1 MSNCTGVADR
11 TGVDGKPS
19 ARKHDERKFRRQEM
33 KLNLTRSGFTVIFAA
48 ALLFIGCQFARAAEN
63 NSTIEGVVQDA
74 SGKPVTGAFVRLKN
88 NARHLEFMVISQEQ
102 GRYTVSNLPAG
113 QYVVQGVG
121 GGFQSAVSAPVDVA
135 EGKTAKQD
143 LSLSA
148 KQGPAL
154 PRAWPMKTPEALMVT
169 VSKELPEGDG
179 KKLVATRCTAC
190 HDLER
195 FIGFHMPREDWTFT
209 IRRMRARMR
218 TAKIRDLTPE
228 EAQLAIDYLSSNF
241 APIRQVDLNDRLPR
255 TLLDGKA
262 LRYRAVQYDIVDT
275 LVGSE
280 PHDIAVDP
288 HGNGWVSQRAGKL
301 GKLDP
306 KTLEYAEVSLPPGPA
321 LADGQLLGNLQIDA
335 KGQLWVP
342 DGSNYRWL
350 DYDVNTGKFTSY
362 DWPKD
367 NRADAGGNSML
378 IHPNGSI
385 WETSGNQ
392 VRMLN
397 TSTKEFKYF
406 DPPSYVATQKPTGAY
421 GITVAGDGSVW
432 WAEDTADRM
441 SRIDPVTGK
450 VEEYKIPYDGVA
462 YPRRMSHDA
471 RGDLWVGLWN
481 AGLLMKVDYETK
493 QMTFFAPPT
502 ETSGT
507 YSVSVDRKN
516 NLIWVSEQQADK
528 IARYNPKTGEWVEFP
543 LPDSESDPRR
553 IEVDPNFPNRVWWSG
568 NLSGRM
574 GFVEVLG
581 AN

>member
-1 MSNCTGVADR
+1 MKSNG
-11 TGVDGKPS
+11 
-19 ARKHDERKFRRQEM
+19 
-33 KLNLTRSGFTVIFAA
+33 TRSRFAMIFAA
-48 ALLFIGCQFARAAEN
+48 LSILLACQFARAAEN
-63 NSTIEGVVQDA
+63 SSTIEGVVQDA
-74 SGKPVTGAFVRLKN
+74 SGKPVPGAFVKLKN

-102 GRYTVSNLPAG
+102 GRYSVNSLPAG

-121 GGFQSAVSAPVDVA
+121 GGYQSAASAPVDVA

-143 LSLSA
+143 LSLST
-148 KQGPAL
+148 KQGPPL

-179 KKLVATRCTAC
+179 KKLIANRCTAC

-209 IRRMRARMR
+209 VRRMRARMR

-228 EAQLAIDYLSSNF
+228 EAQLAIDYLSTNF
-241 APIRQVDLNDRLPR
+241 PPVRQVDLNDRLPR

-262 LRYRAVQYDIVDT
+262 LHYRAVQYDIVDT
-275 LVGSE
+275 MVGSE

-301 GKLDP
+301 GKLDA
-306 KTLEYAEVSLPPGPA
+306 KTLEYTEVSLPPGPA
-321 LADGQLLGNLQIDA
+321 LPDGQLLGNLQIDS

-350 DYDVNTGKFTSY
+350 NYDVNTAQFTAY

-406 DPPSYVATQKPTGAY
+406 DPPSYAATQKPTGAY

-432 WAEDTADRM
+432 WAEDMADRM

-493 QMTFFAPPT
+493 QMSFYAPPT

-528 IARYNPKTGEWVEFP
+528 IARYSPKTGEWVEFP

-553 IEVDPNFPNRVWWSG
+553 IEVDPNYPNRVWWSG

-581 AN
+581 GN

>member
-1 MSNCTGVADR
+1 MKVAKTTLR
-11 TGVDGKPS
+11 
-19 ARKHDERKFRRQEM
+19 
-33 KLNLTRSGFTVIFAA
+33 FTVLFAA
-48 ALLFIGCQFARAAEN
+48 ALLMLCGRPAKAAEN
-63 NSTIEGVVQDA
+63 SSTIEGVVQDA
-74 SGKPVTGAFVRLKN
+74 SGKPVAGAFVKLKN
-88 NARHLEFMVISQEQ
+88 NARHLEFMVVSQAQ
-102 GRYTVSNLPAG
+102 GQYSVGNLPAG
-113 QYVVQGVG
+113 QYVIQGVG
-121 GGFQSAVSAPVDVA
+121 GGYQSSASAPVDVA

-143 LSLSA
+143 LSLSN
-148 KQGPAL
+148 KRGTDL

-179 KKLVATRCTAC
+179 KKLIAARCTTC
-190 HDLER
+190 HDTER
-195 FIGFHMPREDWTFT
+195 FIGFHMPREDWEFT
-209 IRRMRARMR
+209 LRRMRARMR
-218 TAKIRDLTPE
+218 TAKLRDLTPD
-228 EAQLAIDYLSSNF
+228 EAKLAIDYLSTNF
-241 APIRQVDLNDRLPR
+241 APTRQVDLNDRLPR
-255 TLLDGKA
+255 TLLEGKS

-275 LVGSE
+275 MVGSE

-306 KTLEYAEVSLPPGPA
+306 KTLEYSEVSLPPGVAAP
-321 LADGQLLGNLQIDA
+321 DGQLLGNLQIDA
-335 KGQLWVP
+335 KGQLWVA

-350 DYDVNTGKFTSY
+350 NYDVNTGKFTSY

-378 IHPNGSI
+378 IHPNGTI

-397 TSTKEFKYF
+397 TSTKEFKFF
-406 DPPSYVATQKPTGAY
+406 DPPSYLATQIPTGAY

-432 WAEDTADRM
+432 WAEDGADRM
-441 SRIDPVTGK
+441 SRIDPATGK

-471 RGDLWVGLWN
+471 RGDIWVGLWN
-481 AGLLMKVDYETK
+481 AGLLMKLDYETK
-493 QMTFFAPPT
+493 QMSFFAPPT

>member
-1 MSNCTGVADR
+1 
-11 TGVDGKPS
+11 
-19 ARKHDERKFRRQEM
+19 M
-33 KLNLTRSGFTVIFAA
+33 KLNRTRSGFTAIVAT
-48 ALLFIGCQFARAAEN
+48 ALLLLGCQFAQAAEN
-63 NSTIEGVVQDA
+63 SSTIEGVVQDA
-74 SGKPVTGAFVRLKN
+74 SGKPVTGAFVKLKN

-113 QYVVQGVG
+113 QYVIQGVG
-121 GGFQSAVSAPVDVA
+121 GGYQSAASAPVDVA
-135 EGKTAKQD
+135 EGKSAKQD
-143 LSLSA
+143 LALTA
-148 KQGPAL
+148 KQGAAL

-179 KKLVATRCTAC
+179 KKLIAARCTAC

-195 FIGFHMPREDWTFT
+195 FIGFHMPREDWAFT

-228 EAQLAIDYLSSNF
+228 EAKLAIDYLSTSF
-241 APIRQVDLNDRLPR
+241 PPVRQVDLNDRLPR
-255 TLLDGKA
+255 TLLEGKA

-275 LVGSE
+275 MIGSE

-288 HGNGWVSQRAGKL
+288 RGNGWVSQRAGKL

-306 KTLEYAEVSLPPGPA
+306 KTLEYSEVSLPAGPA
-321 LADGQLLGNLQIDA
+321 LEDGQLLGNLQIDA

-350 DYDVNTGKFTSY
+350 NYDTNTGKFTAY

-421 GITVAGDGSVW
+421 GITTAGDGSVW
-432 WAEDTADRM
+432 WAEDMADRM

-516 NLIWVSEQQADK
+516 NLVWVSEQQADK

>member
-1 MSNCTGVADR
+1 MIGAVLDCTDCNAS
-11 TGVDGKPS
+11 PS
-19 ARKHDERKFRRQEM
+19 ARKLGDRRIRRPEM
-33 KLNLTRSGFTVIFAA
+33 KLNGTRSRFAVIFAA
-48 ALLFIGCQFARAAEN
+48 VLLFLGCQVARAAEN
-63 NSTIEGVVQDA
+63 SSTIEGVVQDA
-74 SGKPVTGAFVRLKN
+74 SGKSVAGAFVKLKDN
-88 NARHLEFMVISQEQ
+88 ERHLEFMVISQEQ
-102 GRYTVSNLPAG
+102 GRYTVSHLPAG
-113 QYVVQGVG
+113 QYVIQGVG
-121 GGFQSAVSAPVDVA
+121 GGYQSSVSAPVDVA

-143 LSLSA
+143 LSLTA
-148 KQGPAL
+148 KQGSAL

-179 KKLVATRCTAC
+179 KKLVAARCTNC
-190 HDLER
+190 HNTER
-195 FIGFHMPREDWTFT
+195 FVGFHMPREDWAFT
-209 IRRMRARMR
+209 VRRMRARMR
-218 TAKIRDLTPE
+218 TARIRDLTE
-228 EAQLAIDYLSSNF
+228 DEAKLAIDYLSTNF

-255 TLLDGKA
+255 TLLEGKA

-275 LVGSE
+275 MVGSE

-306 KTLEYAEVSLPPGPA
+306 NTLAYTEVSLPPGPA
-321 LADGQLLGNLQIDA
+321 LPDGQLLGNLQIDA

-350 DYDVNTGKFTSY
+350 NYDVNAGKFTSY

-406 DPPSYVATQKPTGAY
+406 DPPSYVATQLPTGAY

-441 SRIDPVTGK
+441 SRIDPATGK
-450 VEEYKIPYDGVA
+450 VEEYKIPFDGIA

-516 NLIWVSEQQADK
+516 NLVWVSEQQADK

-553 IEVDPNFPNRVWWSG
+553 IEVDPNYPNRVWWSG

>member
-1 MSNCTGVADR
+1 
-11 TGVDGKPS
+11 
-19 ARKHDERKFRRQEM
+19 M
-33 KLNLTRSGFTVIFAA
+33 KLNRTRSGFTAIVAT
-48 ALLFIGCQFARAAEN
+48 ALLLLGCQFAQAAESS
-63 NSTIEGVVQDA
+63 STIEGVVQDA
-74 SGKPVTGAFVRLKN
+74 SGKPVTGAFVKLKN
-88 NARHLEFMVISQEQ
+88 NARHLEFMVISQGQ

-121 GGFQSAVSAPVDVA
+121 GGYQSAASAPVDVA
-135 EGKTAKQD
+135 EGKSAKQD
-143 LSLSA
+143 LSLTA
-148 KQGPAL
+148 KQGAAL
-154 PRAWPMKTPEALMVT
+154 PRAWPMKTPEALMVA

-179 KKLVATRCTAC
+179 KKLVAARCTAC

-195 FIGFHMPREDWTFT
+195 FIGFHMPREDWAFT

-218 TAKIRDLTPE
+218 TAKIRDLRPE
-228 EAQLAIDYLSSNF
+228 EAKLAIDYLSTSF
-241 APIRQVDLNDRLPR
+241 PPVRQVDLNDRLPR
-255 TLLDGKA
+255 TLLEGKA

-275 LVGSE
+275 MIGSE

-288 HGNGWVSQRAGKL
+288 RGNGWVSQRAGKL

-306 KTLEYAEVSLPPGPA
+306 KTLEYSEVSLPAGPA
-321 LADGQLLGNLQIDA
+321 LEDGQLLGNLQIDA

-350 DYDVNTGKFTSY
+350 NYDTNTGKFTAY

-397 TSTKEFKYF
+397 TTTKEFKYF

-421 GITVAGDGSVW
+421 GITTAGDGSVW
-432 WAEDTADRM
+432 WAEDMADRM

-516 NLIWVSEQQADK
+516 NLVWVSEQQADK

-553 IEVDPNFPNRVWWSG
+553 IEVDPNFSNRVWWSG

>member
-1 MSNCTGVADR
+1 MKVAKTTLR
-11 TGVDGKPS
+11 
-19 ARKHDERKFRRQEM
+19 
-33 KLNLTRSGFTVIFAA
+33 FTVLFAA
-48 ALLFIGCQFARAAEN
+48 ALLMLCGRPAKAAEN
-63 NSTIEGVVQDA
+63 SSTIEGVVQDA
-74 SGKPVTGAFVRLKN
+74 SGKPVAGAFVKLKN
-88 NARHLEFMVISQEQ
+88 NARHLEFMVVSQAQ
-102 GRYTVSNLPAG
+102 GQYSVGNLPAG
-113 QYVVQGVG
+113 QYVIQGVG
-121 GGFQSAVSAPVDVA
+121 GGYQSSVSAPVDVA
-135 EGKTAKQD
+135 DGKTAKQD
-143 LSLSA
+143 LSLSN
-148 KQGPAL
+148 KRGTDL
-154 PRAWPMKTPEALMVT
+154 PRAWPMKTPEALMVA

-179 KKLVATRCTAC
+179 KKLIAARCTTC
-190 HDLER
+190 HDTER
-195 FIGFHMPREDWTFT
+195 FIGFHMPREDWEFT
-209 IRRMRARMR
+209 VRRMRARMR
-218 TAKIRDLTPE
+218 TAKIRDLTPD
-228 EAQLAIDYLSSNF
+228 EAKLAIDYLSTNF
-241 APIRQVDLNDRLPR
+241 APTRQVDLNDRLPR
-255 TLLDGKA
+255 TLLEGKS

-275 LVGSE
+275 MVGSE

-306 KTLEYAEVSLPPGPA
+306 KTLEYSEVSLPPGVAAP
-321 LADGQLLGNLQIDA
+321 DGQLLGNLQIDA
-335 KGQLWVP
+335 KGQLWVA

-350 DYDVNTGKFTSY
+350 NYDVNTGKFTSY

-378 IHPNGSI
+378 IHPNGTI

-397 TSTKEFKYF
+397 TSTKEFKFF
-406 DPPSYVATQKPTGAY
+406 DPPSYLATQIPTGAY

-432 WAEDTADRM
+432 WAEDGADRM
-441 SRIDPVTGK
+441 SRIDPATGK

-471 RGDLWVGLWN
+471 RGDIWVGLWN
-481 AGLLMKVDYETK
+481 AGLLMKLDYETK
-493 QMTFFAPPT
+493 QMSFFAPPT

>member
-1 MSNCTGVADR
+1 MKSN
-11 TGVDGKPS
+11 K
-19 ARKHDERKFRRQEM
+19 
-33 KLNLTRSGFTVIFAA
+33 TRSWFAMLLAAISIFFA
-48 ALLFIGCQFARAAEN
+48 CQLASAAEN
-63 NSTIEGVVQDA
+63 SSTIEGVVQDA
-74 SGKPVTGAFVRLKN
+74 AGKPVTGAFVKLKN

-113 QYVVQGVG
+113 QYVIQGVG
-121 GGFQSAVSAPVDVA
+121 AGYQSALSAPVEVA

-143 LSLSA
+143 LSLTA
-148 KQGPAL
+148 RQGPSL

-179 KKLVATRCTAC
+179 KKLIANRCTAC

-218 TAKIRDLTPE
+218 TAKIRDLTE
-228 EAQLAIDYLSSNF
+228 DEAKLAIDYLSTNF
-241 APIRQVDLNDRLPR
+241 PPVRQVDLNDRLPR
-255 TLLDGKA
+255 TLLQGKA
-262 LRYRAVQYDIVDT
+262 LHYRAVQYDIVDT
-275 LVGSE
+275 MVGSE
-280 PHDIAVDP
+280 PHDVAVDP

-301 GKLDP
+301 GKLDA
-306 KTLEYAEVSLPPGPA
+306 KTLEYSEVSLPAGPA
-321 LADGQLLGNLQIDA
+321 LPDGQLLGNLQIDS

-350 DYDVNTGKFTSY
+350 NYDTNTGKFTAY

-406 DPPSYVATQKPTGAY
+406 DPPSYLATQKPTGAY

-441 SRIDPVTGK
+441 SRIDPETGK

-493 QMTFFAPPT
+493 QMSFYAPPT
-502 ETSGT
+502 ETPGT

-568 NLSGRM
+568 NLAGRM

>member
-1 MSNCTGVADR
+1 MKFNG
-11 TGVDGKPS
+11 
-19 ARKHDERKFRRQEM
+19 ARS
-33 KLNLTRSGFTVIFAA
+33 KLAAILAA
-48 ALLFIGCQFARAAEN
+48 AFLFLGGPLARAAEN
-63 NSTIEGVVQDA
+63 NSSIEGVVRDA
-74 SGKPVTGAFVRLKN
+74 AGKPVTGAFVKLKN
-88 NARHLEFMVISQEQ
+88 NERHLEFMVISQAL
-102 GRYTVSNLPAG
+102 GHYAMSNLPAG
-113 QYVVQGVG
+113 KYVIQGVG
-121 GGFQSAVSAPVDVA
+121 GGFQSSVSAPVEVA
-135 EGKTAKQD
+135 DGKTAKQD
-143 LSLSA
+143 LSLTSR
-148 KQGPAL
+148 QRPPL

-179 KKLVATRCTAC
+179 KKLVAARCTSC
-190 HDLER
+190 HDTER
-195 FIGFHMPREDWTFT
+195 FVGFHMPREDWAFT
-209 IRRMRARMR
+209 IRRMRARIR
-218 TAKIRDLTPE
+218 TAKIRDLTE
-228 EAQLAIDYLSSNF
+228 DEAKLAIDYLSTNF
-241 APIRQVDLNDRLPR
+241 APVRQTDLNDRLPR
-255 TLLDGKA
+255 TLLEGKA
-262 LRYRAVQYDIVDT
+262 LHYRAVQYDIGDT
-275 LVGSE
+275 NLGSE
-280 PHDIAVDP
+280 PHDVAVDP
-288 HGNGWVSQRAGKL
+288 HGNGWVSQRSGKL

-306 KTLEYAEVSLPPGPA
+306 KTLDYTEVSLPPGVAAP
-321 LADGQLLGNLQIDA
+321 DGQLLGNLQIDA

-350 DYDVNTGKFTSY
+350 NFDTSTGKFTSY

-367 NRADAGGNSML
+367 VRADAGGNSML

-397 TSTKEFKYF
+397 TATKEFKFF
-406 DPPSYVATQKPTGAY
+406 DPPSYAATQTPTGAY

-441 SRIDPVTGK
+441 VRVDPATGK
-450 VEEYKIPYDGVA
+450 TEEFSIPFDGIA

-471 RGDLWVGLWN
+471 RGDIWVGLWN

-528 IARYNPKTGEWVEFP
+528 IARFNPKTGEWVEFP

-553 IEVDPNFPNRVWWSG
+553 LEIDPNNPNRVWWSG

-574 GFVEVLG
+574 GFVEVLPG
-581 AN
+581 S

>member
-1 MSNCTGVADR
+1 MKVAKTTLR
-11 TGVDGKPS
+11 
-19 ARKHDERKFRRQEM
+19 
-33 KLNLTRSGFTVIFAA
+33 FTVLFAA
-48 ALLFIGCQFARAAEN
+48 ALLMLCGRPAKAAEN
-63 NSTIEGVVQDA
+63 SSTIEGVVQDA
-74 SGKPVTGAFVRLKN
+74 SGKPVAGAFVKLKN
-88 NARHLEFMVISQEQ
+88 NARHLEFMVVSQAQ
-102 GRYTVSNLPAG
+102 GQYSVGNLPAG
-113 QYVVQGVG
+113 QYVIQGVG
-121 GGFQSAVSAPVDVA
+121 GGYQSSVSAPVDVA
-135 EGKTAKQD
+135 DGKTAKQD
-143 LSLSA
+143 LSLSN
-148 KQGPAL
+148 KRGTDL
-154 PRAWPMKTPEALMVT
+154 PRAWPMKTPEALMVA

-179 KKLVATRCTAC
+179 KKLIAARCTTC
-190 HDLER
+190 HDTER
-195 FIGFHMPREDWTFT
+195 FIGFHMPREDWEFT
-209 IRRMRARMR
+209 VRRMRARMR
-218 TAKIRDLTPE
+218 TAKLRDLTPD
-228 EAQLAIDYLSSNF
+228 EAKLAIDYLSTNF
-241 APIRQVDLNDRLPR
+241 APTRQVDLNDRLPR
-255 TLLDGKA
+255 TLLEGKS

-275 LVGSE
+275 MVGSE

-306 KTLEYAEVSLPPGPA
+306 KTLEYSEVSLPPGVAAP
-321 LADGQLLGNLQIDA
+321 DGQLLGNLQIDA
-335 KGQLWVP
+335 KGQLWVA

-350 DYDVNTGKFTSY
+350 NYDVNTGKFTSY

-378 IHPNGSI
+378 IHPNGTI

-397 TSTKEFKYF
+397 TSTKEFKFF
-406 DPPSYVATQKPTGAY
+406 DPPSYLATQIPTGAY

-432 WAEDTADRM
+432 WAEDGADRM
-441 SRIDPVTGK
+441 SRIDPATGK

-471 RGDLWVGLWN
+471 RGDIWVGLWN
-481 AGLLMKVDYETK
+481 AGLLMKLDYETK
-493 QMTFFAPPT
+493 QMSFFAPPT

>member
-1 MSNCTGVADR
+1 MTSNR
-11 TGVDGKPS
+11 
-19 ARKHDERKFRRQEM
+19 
-33 KLNLTRSGFTVIFAA
+33 TRSKFTVIFAA
-48 ALLFIGCQFARAAEN
+48 ALLFFCSQFVGAAEN

-74 SGKPVTGAFVRLKN
+74 TGKPVAGAFVKLKN
-88 NARHLEFMVISQEQ
+88 KERHLEFMVISQAQ
-102 GRYTVSNLPAG
+102 GNYAVTNLPAG
-113 QYVVQGVG
+113 EYVIQGVG
-121 GGFQSAVSAPVDVA
+121 GGYQSSVSAPLGVA

-143 LSLSA
+143 LSLTA
-148 KQGPAL
+148 KQGPMLA
-154 PRAWPMKTPEALMVT
+154 RAWPMKTPEALMVT

-179 KKLVATRCTAC
+179 KKLVAARCTTC
-190 HDLER
+190 HDTER
-195 FIGFHMPREDWTFT
+195 FVGFHMPREDWAFT
-209 IRRMRARMR
+209 VRRMRARMR

-228 EAQLAIDYLSSNF
+228 EAKLAIDYLFSHF
-241 APIRQVDLNDRLPR
+241 APVREVDPNDRLPR
-255 TLLDGKA
+255 NLLEGKA
-262 LRYRAVQYDIVDT
+262 LHYRAVQYDIADT
-275 LVGSE
+275 MVGSE

-288 HGNGWVSQRAGKL
+288 GGNGWVSQRSGKL

-306 KTLEYAEVSLPPGPA
+306 KTLEYTEVSIPDGPA
-321 LADGQLLGNLQIDA
+321 LADGQLLGNLQIDG

-342 DGSNYRWL
+342 DGSNFRWL
-350 DYDVNTGKFTSY
+350 NYDTNAGKFTSY

-367 NRADAGGNSML
+367 VRADAGGNSML
-378 IHPNGSI
+378 IHPNGTI

-397 TSTKEFKYF
+397 TATKEFKFF
-406 DPPSYVATQKPTGAY
+406 DPPSYLATQVPTGAY

-432 WAEDTADRM
+432 WAEDMADRM

-450 VEEYKIPYDGVA
+450 VEEYKIPFDGLA

-481 AGLLMKVDYETK
+481 AGLLMKIDYETK

-507 YSVSVDRKN
+507 YSVTVDRKN

-528 IARYNPKTGEWVEFP
+528 IARFNPKTNEWVEFP

-553 IEVDPNFPNRVWWSG
+553 LEIDPNHPNRVWWSG

-574 GFVEVLG
+574 GFVEVLPG
-581 AN
+581 N